1 MLPSLA
7 RQRHTGPSTPTP
19 ASANRSVF
27 HAPAG
32 SGIVPG
38 AGESDFLS
46 ESDRF
51 DQFGAR
57 SESEAQQHP
66 AEVALMHPAVSIHAQ
81 DRQSYSREYQHESS
95 DGDDEDDDRF
105 RSSRSVGDPPQH
117 EQNEQTRMQA
127 AALHQSRTH
136 GRNSSSHMTQALR
149 QGSQDRSTIGWLDQP
164 LHDEA
169 FTRQYEYARCRRPSR
184 IAHEAIQTLSFS
196 TLVPPQLTM
205 PVAEPSSSSSSSE
218 KTSRRATRFLGSLL
232 YGRHATWTWCILVA
246 LAAIWVRLASISTP
260 EAVVFDE
267 VHVGGF
273 VSNYVKGSYF
283 FDVHPPLAKL
293 VFTLCA
299 WYTGYD
305 GTFDFSTIGRHYF
318 EQPKR
323 DVFIEGVDSAFL
335 PEKSQPPFIA
345 MRTVSALA
353 GALISPVAVLTLRLL
368 GRSLPAS
375 VAAGLLLLFDNAMH
389 TQSRA
394 ILLDSQLVLA
404 LAVAILCWV
413 AFARREVQ
421 HPFSPRWW
429 CSMVGCGV
437 ALACAISVK
446 WVGLGLFAVIAVDQ
460 GVAMLRALDL
470 TVDLGPGDAGI
481 GRTNYVQRVRHSL
494 RQSYDIADT
503 ALAMSRS
510 TAPLS
515 YSERSPPSTAAIPT
529 AARVSAHL
537 RHSELAVHVWARVLC
552 FALIPAVLYV
562 SLFYIHFALLPRPGP
577 GMAFMDSEFQAF
589 LQANGQQQPSV
600 PSAETRLL
608 SGANVSIGLAGNRQW
623 LAHLIQKPSGDVAVG
638 ARFYDTYYD
647 MLRIPSFR
655 LHSAADLRL
664 VQADAPDTGL
674 GIHPGTE
681 LRLQAGTNPLFLSI
695 VRGPDGDT
703 SKVHLGGVASAGLRT
718 AGWRFVD
725 ANQRVLPQSTRD
737 RRKLDMSAASPIMS
751 PVFIESTFADCR
763 LAILDDLSHGSFA
776 LPDRNLT
783 CVPKNSLS
791 ATMWSVFAP
800 IRVPAS
806 KPYFVPTFFKLHAA
820 MWRAN
825 ANLAST
831 HSYASKP
838 SSWPF
843 LEKGV
848 SYWMHQG
855 RQIYFLGNPT
865 VWWPAAASVLVVLGM
880 WMGTYVM
887 LLISFILRRLA
898 TYGRHLFH
906 SRING
911 LTYWMSTVCSP
922 ATLLLVVLYIVHFL
936 PFYAFGRQLFL
947 HHYLP
952 ALYVAVLTLCSLLD
966 DVLALVVVRVV
977 QMQHN
982 PVMHLVTESAELR
995 DALTRSTERR
1005 VRIVRLLV
1013 YGVLVA
1019 MALGTFVYLLPV
1031 TSGFPI
1037 DIPAGLKARQW
1048 RASWNFQYL
1057 G

>member
-1 MLPSLA
+1 
-7 RQRHTGPSTPTP
+7 
-19 ASANRSVF
+19 
-27 HAPAG
+27 
-32 SGIVPG
+32 
-38 AGESDFLS
+38 
-46 ESDRF
+46 
-51 DQFGAR
+51 
-57 SESEAQQHP
+57 
-66 AEVALMHPAVSIHAQ
+66 
-81 DRQSYSREYQHESS
+81 
-95 DGDDEDDDRF
+95 
-105 RSSRSVGDPPQH
+105 
-117 EQNEQTRMQA
+117 
-127 AALHQSRTH
+127 
-136 GRNSSSHMTQALR
+136 
-149 QGSQDRSTIGWLDQP
+149 
-164 LHDEA
+164 
-169 FTRQYEYARCRRPSR
+169 
-184 IAHEAIQTLSFS
+184 
-196 TLVPPQLTM
+196 M

-404 LAVAILCWV
+404 LAVAIL
-413 AFARREVQ
+413 
-421 HPFSPRWW
+421 
-429 CSMVGCGV
+429 MVGCGV

-515 YSERSPPSTAAIPT
+515 YN
-529 AARVSAHL
+529 
-537 RHSELAVHVWARVLC
+537 
-552 FALIPAVLYV
+552 
-562 SLFYIHFALLPRPGP
+562 
-577 GMAFMDSEFQAF
+577 SEFQAF